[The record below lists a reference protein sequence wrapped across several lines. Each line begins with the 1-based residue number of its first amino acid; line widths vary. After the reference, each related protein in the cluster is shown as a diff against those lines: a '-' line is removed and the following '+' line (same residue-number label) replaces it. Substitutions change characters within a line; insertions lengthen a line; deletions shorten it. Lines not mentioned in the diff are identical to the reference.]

1 MTFDQ
6 IQQLWI
12 KNGGD
17 PGWAPLM
24 AGIAI
29 AESGGDTA
37 ALNNNPNTG
46 DYSVGLWQI
55 NYYGSLL
62 PGRTAEY
69 GSPAQLQADP
79 NAQAKAA
86 ISLFGNNAA
95 GIGNWTNDPTWNRW
109 VEAGRPQQ
117 PTASQVSLWLG
128 GNNGSSGPSDV
139 KALASGPGGAS
150 QGITCTSKGGGASIL
165 GLHLGTACQLKA
177 LTGGLLV
184 GLSVPILMLGI
195 IVLVRQTNGGKQVT
209 NAALTTLGPVGKVAG
224 TASSALESRRFARA
238 EAQGQ
243 RNAAFASRQYAARGR
258 SIPATSRPP
267 RRIVPGLDT
276 D

>member
-37 ALNNNPNTG
+37 ALNNNPSTG

-109 VEAGRPQQ
+109 VQAGRPQQ
-117 PTASQVSLWLG
+117 PPASTVQLWLG
-128 GNNGSSGPSDV
+128 GVNGSSGPSDV
-139 KALASGPGGAS
+139 TALASGPGGAS
-150 QGITCTSKGGGASIL
+150 SKVTCTAKGGGASIL

-195 IVLVRQTNGGKQVT
+195 IVLVRQTSTGKQVT

-224 TASSALESRRFARA
+224 AASGALESRRFARA

-243 RNAAFASRQYAARGR
+243 RNAAFASGEYERRGR

-267 RRIVPGLDT
+267 RRMVPGLDT

>member
-1 MTFDQ
+1 MTFDE

-29 AESGGDTA
+29 GESRGDTA
-37 ALNNNPNTG
+37 ALNDNPNTQ

-62 PGRTAEY
+62 ADRTPKY

-86 ISLFGNNAA
+86 INLFGNNAA
-95 GIGNWTNDPTWNRW
+95 GIGNWTNDSTWNRW
-109 VEAGRPQQ
+109 VEAGRPQK

-128 GNNGSSGPSDV
+128 GNNGTSGPSDV
-139 KALASGPGGAS
+139 IALASGPGGAS

-224 TASSALESRRFARA
+224 TASSALESRRFSRA

-243 RNAAFASRQYAARGR
+243 QNAAFASREYAARGR

-267 RRIVPGLDT
+267 RRMVPGLDT